1 MASVEATL
9 AWLNVG
15 QTYDTSI
22 PTGGMNLDAYNRVDV
37 NVRWEAAD
45 SLVVA
50 LAVDNL
56 LNAHYEDAIGF
67 PAPGILPRL
76 SVRYRFE

>member
-1 MASVEATL
+1 MKAKRLVA
-9 AWLNVG
+9 
-15 QTYDTSI
+15 
-22 PTGGMNLDAYNRVDV
+22 
-37 NVRWEAAD
+37 